1 MQTKRKHRFLTIFIL
16 LFPENVPNVKVFTKN
31 RSVLL
36 FVPWTVVFRM
46 MITWKVKKFCWNVK
60 RFYTTNNIKASIYAK
75 LFLFLSHKTK
85 AMKKL
90 FALWTLVFLTI
101 SCAVKKEIKE
111 NQTTLNGTWELASA
125 SFSKDLSKDFK
136 EGLPTLTFDS
146 SENLSIFGYDGCN
159 RIRTKATLQ
168 KEHKIFIA
176 EEITSTM
183 MACNKVKSNDYKQAL
198 VAATHYELKKDNVL
212 FLKSDSDELQFHK
225 VTLNGNWY
233 LDKIYVR
240 RIKAPDL
247 YPFKKPF
254 IKIVI
259 NQPIFSGSTACNLL
273 NGQL

>member
-1 MQTKRKHRFLTIFIL
+1 
-16 LFPENVPNVKVFTKN
+16 
-31 RSVLL
+31 
-36 FVPWTVVFRM
+36 
-46 MITWKVKKFCWNVK
+46 
-60 RFYTTNNIKASIYAK
+60 
-75 LFLFLSHKTK
+75 
-85 AMKKL
+85 MKKL

-125 SFSKDLSKDFK
+125 NFSKDLSKDFK

-168 KEHKIFIA
+168 KDHKIFIA

-212 FLKSDSDELQFHK
+212 FLKSDSTELRFHK

-233 LDKIYVR
+233 LDKIYAG
-240 RIKAPDL
+240 RIKAADL
-247 YPFKKPF
+247 YPFIKPF
-254 IKIVI
+254 IKIDI
-259 NQPIFSGSTACNLL
+259 NQPVFSGSTACNLL
-273 NGQL
+273 KGQLLMYQNTMKFNHITTTKMSCKDVNEKVFIDALARVTHYKLDGTRLILLEKDKKIMELIQQYED